1 MLCLQIELQK
11 KHESL
16 LTTNKQ
22 LEEQSVVLESRLQQ
36 QTQVSDDL
44 RAELQHYSQYA
55 DNLVSDSEP
64 SNEYA
69 SDLMSMFGDHSSGDV
84 EDQSPSGAEFS
95 TDYDSQ
101 YDTTKDP
108 LYRRRRRRYSEEEEC
123 MSDTSSEGSMS
134 KYRSRVF
141 DDEDNNYQF
150 SDSMV
155 QSDDDDVIADPRA
168 YLPVHTSNPVEHRMF
183 LESESTTALE
193 KMMRDQAFQLRQ
205 SLHEGLSAKNIVEP
219 MVIDSSDSA
228 TPSLNGLRG
237 IQLSNNQLAH
247 GAQMPGSMFAVLKRN
262 DSLTSLFLNNY
273 STVSSNSSIASMG
286 IQVAALTK
294 SASGTFMTASGT
306 RFRPHGS
313 PTNQQ
318 RASKEEYTSLSREN
332 LLFHN
337 NLAFGKGPSSFG
349 FDPHEDPSFG
359 ENMVDGND
367 VQDQISA
374 SHTDQQFSH
383 H

>member
-1 MLCLQIELQK
+1 MLTQTELQK
-11 KHESL
+11 KHEL
-16 LTTNKQ
+16 LLATNKQ
-22 LEEQSVVLESRLQQ
+22 LKEQNATLESRLQQ
-36 QTQVSDDL
+36 QTQVSEDL

-69 SDLMSMFGDHSSGDV
+69 SDLMSMFGDQSSLDV

-101 YDTTKDP
+101 YEMTKDS
-108 LYRRRRRRYSEEEEC
+108 LIRRRRRRHSVDEEC
-123 MSDTSSEGSMS
+123 MSDTSSEGSIS
-134 KYRSRVF
+134 KTRSRLF

-150 SDSMV
+150 NDSTV
-155 QSDDDDVIADPRA
+155 QSDDDVVVADPRA
-168 YLPVHTSNPVEHRMF
+168 YLLTANRVEHHMF
-183 LESESTTALE
+183 LETEVATALE
-193 KMMRDQAFQLRQ
+193 DMMQDQALQLRR
-205 SLHEGLSAKNIVEP
+205 SLHEGSSAANVEEA
-219 MVIDSSDSA
+219 MVIDSSEVA
-228 TPSLNGLRG
+228 VPTLNDLRS
-237 IQLSNNQLAH
+237 IQSKSNQLAH
-247 GAQMPGSMFAVLKRN
+247 GAQVPGSMFAVLKRN
-262 DSLTSLFLNNY
+262 DSLTSLMLNNY
-273 STVSSNSSIASMG
+273 STVSSSSSIASMG
-286 IQVAALTK
+286 IQIAALTK

-306 RFRPHGS
+306 RFRPQGS

-318 RASKEEYTSLSREN
+318 HSSKEEYTSLSREN

-359 ENMVDGND
+359 EKMVDGGD
-367 VQDQISA
+367 VQDQITA
-374 SHTDQQFSH
+374 QTDQQFSH